1 MGRLVIEYLPGIS
14 EKAEEIISENITP
27 SMSSYEG
34 DSHQYCLDHILSDI
48 SGLLPAADRV
58 LLETLIDDGVSYIE
72 F

>member
-14 EKAEEIISENITP
+14 EKAEEIIVANITP

-34 DSHQYCLDHILSDI
+34 DSHQYCLDPILSNILD
-48 SGLLPAADRV
+48 LFPEEDRNILV
-58 LLETLIDDGVSYIE
+58 ALSEDGVDYIE